1 MLNPRALR
9 APAFT
14 RALATL
20 PSRSLASRTYPSL
33 YFHPAPP
40 ASSSSPSNPT
50 YSLSFLPT
58 PPPSLAFSPTTIGLL
73 RAPNSNSD
81 SDEPSI
87 SPRYFDDNPDFL
99 KLVHEVLRENVHDD
113 PWLQAQAKGMSGAI
127 DGAEGVETYIH
138 ITDFRNPPE
147 AGRTPS
153 PQDIL
158 ASILVSRTGEL
169 VPASYEPNYVAYRL
183 VTEDGL
189 MRLPEGLMDK
199 LREACQRVREV
210 EKEVAS
216 ERDAGERV

>member
-1 MLNPRALR
+1 MWSTAPRR
-9 APAFT
+9 APAVT
-14 RALATL
+14 
-20 PSRSLASRTYPSL
+20 RSLASRTYPSL

-50 YSLSFLPT
+50 YSLSFLPS

-73 RAPNSNSD
+73 RATSST
-81 SDEPSI
+81 SDEPPI

-99 KLVHEVLRENVHDD
+99 KLVHEVLKENIHDD
-113 PWLQAQAKGMSGAI
+113 PWLQTQAKGMSGAI

-158 ASILVSRTGEL
+158 ASVLVSRTGEL
-169 VPASYEPNYVAYRL
+169 VPSSYEPNYVAYRL